1 MLSPQQMP
9 GKTHAG
15 EVDCSAQLQATVSNV
30 EQIQALHSMMLA
42 TLPRNY
48 NPRQRDKEIAA
59 LAKANAAAKRLMTV
73 RTSVP

>member
-1 MLSPQQMP
+1 
-9 GKTHAG
+9 
-15 EVDCSAQLQATVSNV
+15 
-30 EQIQALHSMMLA
+30 MMLA